1 MDNPAMESNSPL
13 NTDEAAAVFAGM
25 LDPKEPETAP
35 EGQETAAAE
44 PEVTQDPA
52 EPKDPEAAS
61 TEDDPLVT
69 VKIDGKE
76 VEIPLSELKNGYQRQ
91 ADYTRKTMEAS
102 AERKAA
108 DAERQAAVQERTTYA
123 QNLMRMQAQ
132 LEGAL
137 QEQQNIDW
145 GRLIQEDPQQYLAQ
159 KHLLEQRQAAL
170 QQNYAAQQQLSQ
182 QMQAEQ
188 AQQFQAHLK
197 AQHEEL
203 LAKLPEWKDEAKAK
217 AETTAIREYLA
228 NAGFPEQDIN
238 SVADAKVVVI
248 ARKAMLYD
256 QMISKAQAA
265 QKKVA
270 NAPAKVERPGTGE
283 APGLDKRSGAFQK
296 LAKSGRVEDAAA
308 VFSSFL

>member
-1 MDNPAMESNSPL
+1 MDNPATESNSPL
-13 NTDEAAAVFAGM
+13 NTVQAAEVFAGI
-25 LDPKEPETAP
+25 LDPKEPE
-35 EGQETAAAE
+35 QHAAE
-44 PEVTQDPA
+44 PTEPEVQA
-52 EPKDPEAAS
+52 EPAADPEAPAADPEAS

-91 ADYTRKTMEAS
+91 ADYTRKTMEVS
-102 AERKAA
+102 AERKEA
-108 DAERQAAVQERTTYA
+108 DAQKQAAQQERHTYA

-137 QEQQNIDW
+137 QEQQGIDW
-145 GRLIQEDPQQYLAQ
+145 NALIEQDPQAYLQQ

-188 AQQFQAHLK
+188 AQQFQNHLK
-197 AQHEEL
+197 AQQEEL
-203 LAKLPEWKDEAKAK
+203 LAKLPDWKDEAKAK

-228 NAGFPEQDIN
+228 SAGFPEQDIN

-256 QMISKAQAA
+256 QMLNKAQAA

-270 NAPAKVERPGTGE
+270 TLPQKVERPGNG
-283 APGLDKRSGAFQK
+283 ANPGLDKRSSSFQK
-296 LAKSGRVEDAAA
+296 LSKSGRVEDAAA
-308 VFSSFL
+308 VFASLL

>member
-1 MDNPAMESNSPL
+1 MESNSPL
-13 NTDEAAAVFAGM
+13 NTDEAAAAFAGM
-25 LDPKEPETAP
+25 LEPKEPETAP
-35 EGQETAAAE
+35 EGQEPAAAE

-108 DAERQAAVQERTTYA
+108 DAERQAAVQERTNYA

-170 QQNYAAQQQLSQ
+170 QQNYAAQQQLSH

-203 LAKLPEWKDEAKAK
+203 LAKLPANTSPTRVFRSRTSTLSLMQKSLSSPARQCC
-217 AETTAIREYLA
+217 TTR
-228 NAGFPEQDIN
+228 
-238 SVADAKVVVI
+238 
-248 ARKAMLYD
+248 
-256 QMISKAQAA
+256 
-265 QKKVA
+265 
-270 NAPAKVERPGTGE
+270 
-283 APGLDKRSGAFQK
+283 
-296 LAKSGRVEDAAA
+296 
-308 VFSSFL
+308 